1 MFIKIYTNFEINR
14 NIISSQYASH
24 LLCINQKVTYSYRFY
39 TKMNIG
45 ASETTRENSF
55 NFTPYFDVYKNT
67 SFSLPNFIFLSW
79 FIGFS

>member
-1 MFIKIYTNFEINR
+1 
-14 NIISSQYASH
+14 
-24 LLCINQKVTYSYRFY
+24 
-39 TKMNIG
+39 MNIG